1 MESKGEETSTR
12 QRGEGLEISGVRRE
26 MRLRSPEQNN
36 SGVER
41 WDESSGGGSSMV
53 DRFTGGIVKNLYE
66 GLNCTLVFEMIEY

>member
-1 MESKGEETSTR
+1 MESKGEETGTR
-12 QRGEGLEISGVRRE
+12 QRGEAECEG
-26 MRLRSPEQNN
+26 RLRSPGQNN